1 MSKILR
7 NTLYY
12 SLGEIIPRIL
22 SFLLL
27 PILTIYLTTFEYGI
41 NSYTTTVMTFLYVV
55 GSLSLNTFVLRNYYI
70 TKDEILRKQLIWSIF
85 IFICAFNICLSFLQ
99 LLIIPVL
106 INFFNINIPFNP
118 FFSISIIN
126 NFFDVIAIIPLVLY
140 RVKEDAK
147 SFLILSLSR
156 TILQFIVVYIF
167 VVILGKGLEGSYYAR
182 LLVNIPFLLI
192 YCQIISKNSVMKID
206 FGLLKSAIRFSLPLL
221 PGSLAY
227 LFVSLSDRLFLERY
241 IGLDELGIYSVA
253 ATLVLVLNIVIQALY
268 KTFEP
273 ILFKEFHSCSFH
285 DTNLKFYK
293 VYLII
298 LIISAFATAIFSK
311 EFFQIVTSSAFY
323 LAYKI
328 VPFLTLSVVISGVN
342 TYLNVLMIAN
352 NKQKIVSM
360 VSLISAC
367 ISVLFNILFIP
378 LYGLYGAVIASTISF
393 LFTNIVYHYHVE
405 IKNRFIFSQILLLVG
420 LVVISY
426 YFNLN
431 VAFDNILESI
441 VVKILIFAVFGLI
454 TLFFFQIRL
463 SYLKNIFLGPK
474 I

>member
-1 MSKILR
+1 MSRIFR

-22 SFLLL
+22 SFILL
-27 PILTIYLTTFEYGI
+27 PVLTTYLTTFEYGI

-55 GSLSLNTFVLRNYYI
+55 GSLSLNTFVLKTYHI
-70 TKDEILRKQLIWSIF
+70 TTDEISRKQLIWSVF
-85 IFICAFNICLSFLQ
+85 IFICVFNIVISILQ
-99 LLIIPVL
+99 LLIFPGL
-106 INFFNINIPFNP
+106 LSFFNINIPFKP
-118 FFSISIIN
+118 FFTISIIN

-156 TILQFIVVYIF
+156 TILQFIAVYIF
-167 VVILGKGLEGSYYAR
+167 VVILEKGLEGSYYAR

-192 YCQIISKNSVMKID
+192 YFQIISKNSVMKID
-206 FGLLKSAIRFSLPLL
+206 FVLLKSAIRFSLPLL

-227 LFVSLSDRLFLERY
+227 LFVSLSDRLLLERY
-241 IGLDELGIYSVA
+241 IGLEELGIYSVA
-253 ATLVLVLNIVIQALY
+253 ATLVLVLNIVIQAFY

-273 ILFKEFHSCSFH
+273 ILFKEFLSSDFQE
-285 DTNLKFYK
+285 TNLKFYK

-298 LIISAFATAIFSK
+298 LFIAAFATAIFSK
-311 EFFQIVTSSAFY
+311 EFFQIFTSSAFN

-328 VPFLTLSVVISGVN
+328 VPFLTLSVVIFGIN

-360 VSLISAC
+360 VSIISAF
-367 ISVLFNILFIP
+367 ISILFNLLFIP
-378 LYGLYGAVIASTISF
+378 IYGLFGAVIASTMSF
-393 LFTNIVYHYHVE
+393 LFTNVVYHYHVT
-405 IKNRFIFSQILLLVG
+405 IRSRYIMSQILLLFG

-426 YFNLN
+426 YFNLIF
-431 VAFDNILESI
+431 AFDSI
-441 VVKILIFAVFGLI
+441 VENFFVKILILIVFALA
-454 TLFFFQIRL
+454 TLFFFQIRPRDIIKYFVG
-463 SYLKNIFLGPK
+463 SYI
-474 I
+474 